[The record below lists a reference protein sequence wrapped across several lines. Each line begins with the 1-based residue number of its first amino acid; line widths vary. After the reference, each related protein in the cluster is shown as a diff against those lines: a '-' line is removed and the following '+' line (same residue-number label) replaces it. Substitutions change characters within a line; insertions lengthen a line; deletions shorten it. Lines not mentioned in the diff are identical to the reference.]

1 MMKRNYLK
9 PGYRVIDM
17 TSEGVMVSNM
27 SANSG
32 KTTNVVWTHKKE
44 DDCNTFGP
52 HPIWGEEE

>member
-1 MMKRNYLK
+1 
-9 PGYRVIDM
+9 M

-27 SANSG
+27 SANSE

-52 HPIWGEEE
+52 HPIWGEEQ